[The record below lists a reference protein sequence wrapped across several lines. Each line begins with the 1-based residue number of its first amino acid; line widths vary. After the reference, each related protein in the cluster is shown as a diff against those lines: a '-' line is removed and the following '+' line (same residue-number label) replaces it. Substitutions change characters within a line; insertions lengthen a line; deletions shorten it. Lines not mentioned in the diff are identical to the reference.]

1 MSTELK
7 TIEAEP
13 DVSVLLIDDDVEL
26 CELMRE
32 FFAARGIAVE
42 AIYDGRRGLAR
53 ALAGEHDLIL
63 LDVMLPGLEGFEVLR
78 QVRRRSTVPI
88 IMLTARTERA
98 DRVAGL
104 DAGADDYLPKPFEPE
119 ELIARIRAVLR
130 RSGRPAIGGPEA
142 LEVNGVRLVPGTR
155 EVWCSSVPVEITTTE
170 FDILEML
177 MRSAGRIIS
186 RNEMSAAIYRRPA
199 SAQDRSLD
207 VHVSHLRK
215 KLGAMGGLIRT
226 IRGVG
231 YLFCAEVDAP
241 QEARP

>member
-1 MSTELK
+1 M
-7 TIEAEP
+7 TIETRAVGTEP

-32 FFAARGIAVE
+32 FFAARGIEVE
-42 AIYDGRRGLAR
+42 ATHDGRRGLAR
-53 ALAGEHDLIL
+53 ALADEHDLVL

-88 IMLTARTERA
+88 IMLTARTARS

-130 RSGRPAIGGPEA
+130 RVGRPATAAPGA
-142 LEVNGVRLVPGTR
+142 LEVNGVRLVSGTR
-155 EVWCSSVPVEITTTE
+155 EVWCEGAPVEITTTE
-170 FDILEML
+170 FDILELML
-177 MRSAGRIIS
+177 RSAGRIIS
-186 RNEMSAAIYRRPA
+186 RNEMSAAIYRRPV
-199 SAQDRSLD
+199 SAKDRSLD

-215 KLGAMGGLIRT
+215 KLGPLGGLIRT

-231 YLFCAEVDAP
+231 YLFCAEVGEK
-241 QEARP
+241 QGSRP